1 MDSLA
6 ESKSPIVKE
15 PYMSKVIKI
24 ISGRTQHLL
33 IDLPGNDVEI
43 FDSQTLELK
52 SKKNYQTKGSL
63 SGAVQIEEENS

>member
-1 MDSLA
+1 MDSFS

-24 ISGRTQHLL
+24 ISGSTQHLL
-33 IDLPGNDVEI
+33 IDLPDNDVGI

-52 SKKNYQTKGSL
+52 FKKNYQT
-63 SGAVQIEEENS
+63 